1 MKVIINFG
9 DVRCIV
15 PVGDGNI
22 KVQNLIDLAIER
34 YRKAISKVCLYLLFL
49 NLVLSFEFNA
59 KIANDI

>member
-22 KVQNLIDLAIER
+22 KVKNVIDLAIER
-34 YRKAISKVCLYLLFL
+34 YRKAISKVCFT
-49 NLVLSFEFNA
+49 
-59 KIANDI
+59 